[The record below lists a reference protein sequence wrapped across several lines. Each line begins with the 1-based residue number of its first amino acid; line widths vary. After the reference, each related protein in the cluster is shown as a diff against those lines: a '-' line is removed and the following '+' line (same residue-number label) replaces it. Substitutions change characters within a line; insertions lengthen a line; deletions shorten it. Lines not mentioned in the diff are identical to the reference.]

1 MIILKKIKKIA
12 LIRDFVKITDE
23 ERYLTNG
30 RWNEYLSLKVV
41 YSKLWKAKTQEKQ
54 VKNNEESM
62 LDTITKFRDKISNDS
77 KVEEK
82 KEKGIK
88 L

>member
-1 MIILKKIKKIA
+1 MIIFKKIKKIA

-62 LDTITKFRDKISNDS
+62 LDTITKFKDKISNDS
-77 KVEEK
+77 KVENK
-82 KEKGIK
+82 KDKRVK

>member
-1 MIILKKIKKIA
+1 MIIFKKIKKIA

-41 YSKLWKAKTQEKQ
+41 YSKLWKAKTQGKQ

-62 LDTITKFRDKISNDS
+62 LDTITKFKDKISNDS
-77 KVEEK
+77 KVENK
-82 KEKGIK
+82 KDKRVK